1 MTALDAALRLL
12 RPGGRIVVIS
22 YHSLED
28 RIAKRRFAAGA
39 VGCVCPPDLPVCVC
53 GATAELRLLTRHPE
67 RPSEAEVTANP
78 RARSAR
84 LRAAEKV

>member
-1 MTALDAALRLL
+1 M
-12 RPGGRIVVIS
+12 IS

-28 RIAKRRFAAGA
+28 RITKQRFAAGA
-39 VGCVCPPDLPVCVC
+39 RGCVCPPEFPVCAC
-53 GATAELRLLTRHPE
+53 GRVPDLRLLTRGAE

-84 LRAAEKV
+84 LRAVEKV